1 MGEVEERIVMRV
13 SQIEEFKDEIVAEV
27 DGFRATVG
35 QAEDAAVEAE
45 VQADYAK
52 AQGDRAKTEA
62 DRLEG
67 TDVSV
72 LDNKVND
79 VDSRLTAQLADF
91 EQQVSSIGELKVNGV
106 YDTLTALQTALPTG
120 KNGVFIVVD
129 DGNWYFWNETVWTS
143 GGVFQ
148 STQWFKATTTQ
159 NEPWEVV

>member
-52 AQGDRAKTEA
+52 TQGDYAKIEA
-62 DRLEG
+62 DRVAG
-67 TDVSV
+67 MDVS
-72 LDNKVND
+72 K
-79 VDSRLTAQLADF
+79 LTAQLAEKATKTELQAVVAGSPKGAYSTLTDL
-91 EQQVSSIGELKVNGV
+91 QTTHPSGDAGIYVVSS
-106 YDTLTALQTALPTG
+106 
-120 KNGVFIVVD
+120 
-129 DGNWYFWNETVWTS
+129 DGNWYYWDGSIWTV
-143 GGVFQ
+143 GGQ
-148 STQWFKATTTQ
+148 YLTTQWVNALTAQ